1 MLFAPKTKLMDQPL
15 STAFQQTPIGWL
27 KISGSEAGIA
37 EITFLEEAPTETEIT
52 SPVPPDLISCH
63 HQLTEYFNGQRKS
76 FDLELKPNG
85 TDFQQKVWEHLKQI
99 PFGKTYS
106 YLDIALNLGEK
117 TYTRAVGSANG
128 KNPLA
133 IVVPCHRV
141 IGANGTLTGYAGG
154 LWRKKW
160 LLQFESTNYQGELFP
175 A

>member
-1 MLFAPKTKLMDQPL
+1 MDQL
-15 STAFQQTPIGWL
+15 LYSAFQQTPLGWL
-27 KISGSEAGIA
+27 KITGSEAGIT
-37 EITFLEEAPTETEIT
+37 EILFLEETPTEAEIAR
-52 SPVPPDLISCH
+52 PAPENLLPCIN
-63 HQLTEYFNGQRKS
+63 QLTEYFSGNRKT
-76 FDLELKPNG
+76 FDLKLNPNG
-85 TDFQQKVWEHLKQI
+85 TDFQQKVWTHLKEI
-99 PFGKTYS
+99 PFGKTQS

-117 TYTRAVGSANG
+117 TYTRAVGNANG

>member
-1 MLFAPKTKLMDQPL
+1 MDQSL
-15 STAFQQTPIGWL
+15 YSAFQQTPLGWL
-27 KISGSEAGIA
+27 KITGSEAGIT
-37 EITFLEEAPTETEIT
+37 EITFLEELPTETKIT
-52 SPVPPDLISCH
+52 APVHQSLISCYN
-63 HQLTEYFNGQRKS
+63 QLTEYFNGQRKT
-76 FDLELKPNG
+76 FDLNLNPNG
-85 TDFQQKVWEHLKQI
+85 TGFQQKVWEQLKQI
-99 PFGKTYS
+99 PFGKTFS

>member
-1 MLFAPKTKLMDQPL
+1 MEQSLY
-15 STAFQQTPIGWL
+15 SAFQQTPLGWL
-27 KISGSEAGIA
+27 KITGSEAGITEILFLEETPAEA
-37 EITFLEEAPTETEIT
+37 EITN
-52 SPVPPDLISCH
+52 PVPQPLVSCVS
-63 HQLTEYFNGQRKS
+63 QLTEYFSGHRKT
-76 FDLELKPNG
+76 FDLDLKPNG
-85 TDFQQKVWEHLKQI
+85 TDFQQKVWEHLKKI

-154 LWRKKW
+154 I
-160 LLQFESTNYQGELFP
+160 
-175 A
+175 

>member
-1 MLFAPKTKLMDQPL
+1 MDQPL
-15 STAFQQTPIGWL
+15 SSCFQLTPLGWL
-27 KISGSEAGIA
+27 KISGSETGLSEIA
-37 EITFLEEAPTETEIT
+37 FLEEAPTESEIAAPVHPALVSCT
-52 SPVPPDLISCH
+52 S
-63 HQLTEYFNGQRKS
+63 QLTEYFNGTRQT
-76 FDLELKPNG
+76 FELQLNPNG
-85 TDFQQKVWEHLKQI
+85 TGFQQKVWEQLKEI
-99 PFGKTYS
+99 PFGKTRS
-106 YLDIALNLGEK
+106 YLDVALSLGEK

-160 LLQFESTNYQGELFP
+160 LLQFESKNYQGELFP